1 MKNESPRAGALI
13 FYASGYGQA
22 PFVDDV
28 RAASR
33 VTILPLLKPTIAT
46 VTIIDTMA
54 FWNDYLLPSLVLQKK
69 NLYTIPIAMQVFYG
83 TYSTDIG
90 LVMAE
95 LLLAMLP
102 ILSLY
107 LFLQKFIVAGVTSGA
122 VKG

>member
-54 FWNDYLLPSLVLQKK
+54 FWNDYLLPSLVLHWKDCGV
-69 NLYTIPIAMQVFYG
+69 PRSVPHEWYG
-83 TYSTDIG
+83 
-90 LVMAE
+90 
-95 LLLAMLP
+95 
-102 ILSLY
+102 
-107 LFLQKFIVAGVTSGA
+107 SGA
-122 VKG
+122 VLRDVRGEGFGGRGLAGRRG